1 MAFLLFITK
10 IGKSEIRQWTATRL
24 YNVKYT
30 NAGGKTIDVGDF
42 KDLNQARETARR
54 YVTGKDTGE
63 KSRRL

>member
-10 IGKSEIRQWTATRL
+10 IGKAEIRQWSDTKL

-30 NAGGKTIDVGDF
+30 NAEGKTFEVGDF
-42 KDLNQARETARR
+42 KDLNQARDTARR
-54 YVTGKDTGE
+54 YMTGKDTGE